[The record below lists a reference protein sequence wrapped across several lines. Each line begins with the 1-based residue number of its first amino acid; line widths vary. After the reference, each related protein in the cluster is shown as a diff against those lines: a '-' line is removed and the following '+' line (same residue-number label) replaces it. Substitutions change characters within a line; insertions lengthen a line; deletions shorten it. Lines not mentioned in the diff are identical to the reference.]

1 MQNKILE
8 LLKETKDYLSGAQLG
23 EQLGVSRAAIWK
35 GIQKLRKEGYEID
48 AITNRGY
55 RLVMGQ
61 ELYNAV
67 EIQDGLETKIMGQK
81 IFFYEETDSTNT
93 RLRKMVADGSPEG
106 TVAIAEVQTAGKGR
120 LGKQW
125 VSPMGT
131 GIWMSLLLR
140 PEVSPSEAPLLT
152 LLAGLSVCHAIGTL
166 TSLNAEIKWPN
177 DILMGGKK
185 VCGILTEMD
194 TEMDQINGIV
204 VGMGINVNT
213 EKFPDELQEIAT
225 SLKLENGGQ
234 EVSRTQLVQAI
245 LKEFERVYER
255 YQKEQGFLAFYEEYK
270 ARCITMGKE
279 VRVLGREPFEG
290 IAVDITPQGELVVR
304 KENGD
309 EVVVF
314 SGEVSIRNKEQK
326 GELSWK
332 K

>member
-67 EIQDGLETKIMGQK
+67 EIQDGLETKIMGRK

-93 RLRKMVADGSPEG
+93 RLRQMVADGSPEG

-120 LGKQW
+120 LGRAW
-125 VSPMGT
+125 VSPTGT
-131 GIWMSLLLR
+131 GIWMSILLR

-213 EKFPDELQEIAT
+213 EEFPDELQEIAT
-225 SLKLENGGQ
+225 SLKLQDGGK

-245 LKEFERVYER
+245 LIEFEKVYER
-255 YQKEQGFLAFYEEYK
+255 YQKEQGFSAFYEEYK

-326 GELSWK
+326 GELLWK